1 MVLLTKTIVFAYICR
16 FKCNNEPVRALLLI
30 GIKQAITLI
39 IGEQAMAL
47 LVKVQ
52 KMKKNGQPDKWY
64 GKAVKR
70 QDVTLQQIAQMISMS
85 NSVTES
91 DVYGVLKALVHEM
104 KYLLQ
109 MGHTVKL
116 DGFGNFHLTIESEM
130 VDDKKDYRLDEHV
143 KRVKCKFTPASHRVT
158 GGKLSYYFCEG
169 VELERK

>member
-1 MVLLTKTIVFAYICR
+1 MSLQIRIQR
-16 FKCNNEPVRALLLI
+16 
-30 GIKQAITLI
+30 
-39 IGEQAMAL
+39 
-47 LVKVQ
+47 
-52 KMKKNGQPDKWY
+52 MKKKGHATKWY

-70 QDVTLQQIAQMISMS
+70 QDVTLQEIAWMISRS

-104 KYLLQ
+104 KFLLQ

-130 VDDKKDYRLDEHV
+130 VDDKRDYRLEEHV
-143 KRVKCKFTPASHRVT
+143 KRVKCKFTPASHRIQ

-169 VELERK
+169 VELERKEE

>member
-1 MVLLTKTIVFAYICR
+1 
-16 FKCNNEPVRALLLI
+16 
-30 GIKQAITLI
+30 
-39 IGEQAMAL
+39 MAL
-47 LVKVQ
+47 QIKIQ
-52 KMKKNGQPDKWY
+52 RMRTKGQTVKWY

-70 QDVTLQQIAQMISMS
+70 QDVTLQQIAEIISQN

-104 KYLLQ
+104 KFLLQ

-130 VDDKKDYRLDEHV
+130 VNDKKDYRFDEHV
-143 KRVKCKFTPASHRVT
+143 KRVKCKFTPASHRVQ

-169 VELERK
+169 VELERKG